1 MTGAVLCGGES
12 NRMKADKGMLVLSDK
27 TWAQLAVE
35 KLSVLD
41 LSTIISINPSQRTTY
56 ETHFK
61 KAQLIVDHPAF
72 ADVGG
77 PLLGVLS
84 VHRQFPS
91 QDLLILACDFPKME
105 SIVLHYLHDQFKKST
120 AYEAMCFKIENQVQ
134 PLCAIYTAT
143 GLVRIMNLYQQK
155 KLGRNSMMHLL
166 ELLQTNYLVPDK
178 SWSPYFKNANS
189 KADLDC

>member
-1 MTGAVLCGGES
+1 
-12 NRMKADKGMLVLSDK
+12 
-27 TWAQLAVE
+27 
-35 KLSVLD
+35 
-41 LSTIISINPSQRTTY
+41 
-56 ETHFK
+56 
-61 KAQLIVDHPAF
+61 
-72 ADVGG
+72 
-77 PLLGVLS
+77 
-84 VHRQFPS
+84 
-91 QDLLILACDFPKME
+91 
-105 SIVLHYLHDQFKKST
+105 
-120 AYEAMCFKIENQVQ
+120 MCFKIENQVQ